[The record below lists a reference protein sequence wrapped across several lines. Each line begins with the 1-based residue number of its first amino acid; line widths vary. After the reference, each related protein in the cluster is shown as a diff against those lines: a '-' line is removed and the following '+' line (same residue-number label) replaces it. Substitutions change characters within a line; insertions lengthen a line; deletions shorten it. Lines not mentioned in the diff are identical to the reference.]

1 MGSGQ
6 MLRSKGRFG
15 AQGRTLF
22 KLRDARVLR
31 ACCSRAAMYIFVL
44 PLRNGI
50 SVPLLVLHKVADEY
64 RVQEP
69 FPRTSG
75 GSSAA

>member
-1 MGSGQ
+1 MGSGPDVA
-6 MLRSKGRFG
+6 LEGTIW

-22 KLRDARVLR
+22 KLRDARVLW
-31 ACCSRAAMYIFVL
+31 ACCSRAAMYNFVL
-44 PLRNGI
+44 SLRNGI
-50 SVPLLVLHKVADEY
+50 GVPLLVLHKVADEY

-75 GSSAA
+75 GTSAA